1 MVFGCDSLTVFAF
14 LQDKLQNNSG
24 DDVEGENFII
34 QFPSLLKKDIQ
45 PAAKHIT
52 CLPKEAR
59 KHRVCKKKNCFLLT
73 HILIRAS
80 LEAMTSCW
88 KVSEYTRVCNMSQF
102 PCTKNLDR
110 VTVREYKLMDV
121 FVCLCLCP
129 YIKSVLLNRQQPDAL
144 PLSATPSSF
153 IFFLCGC
160 FFIIG
165 GERDG
170 RRWQKEKQLPLSI
183 ILQSLLLLLLLLWLT
198 RSRAE
203 NFAFL
208 SVQCFVL
215 IWPHRGRN
223 DGANLDT
230 TCTQKN
236 I

>member
-73 HILIRAS
+73 HILIRAR

-160 FFIIG
+160 FFYYWG
-165 GERDG
+165 GKG
-170 RRWQKEKQLPLSI
+170 REKVTEGKAVTSFNYSSI
-183 ILQSLLLLLLLLWLT
+183 TSSSVVNTQQ
-198 RSRAE
+198 
-203 NFAFL
+203 

-215 IWPHRGRN
+215 IWPHRGCN

-230 TCTQKN
+230 TCTLKN

>member
-1 MVFGCDSLTVFAF
+1 MVFSCDSLTVFAF

-59 KHRVCKKKNCFLLT
+59 KHRVCKKKKLFLLT

-88 KVSEYTRVCNMSQF
+88 KVSEYTRVCVMSQLQYVSINGWT
-102 PCTKNLDR
+102 C
-110 VTVREYKLMDV
+110 
-121 FVCLCLCP
+121 FVCL
-129 YIKSVLLNRQQPDAL
+129 SVLLNRQQPDAL

-183 ILQSLLLLLLLLWLT
+183 ILQSLLLLWLT
-198 RSRAE
+198 RSRVYSV
-203 NFAFL
+203 L
-208 SVQCFVL
+208 SWFDHTEAVKSEQT
-215 IWPHRGRN
+215 WTPPAH
-223 DGANLDT
+223 
-230 TCTQKN
+230 
-236 I
+236 

>member
-59 KHRVCKKKNCFLLT
+59 KHRVCKKKKLFFADTHFNQGKTRSYDELLKGVWIYT
-73 HILIRAS
+73 CVCH
-80 LEAMTSCW
+80 
-88 KVSEYTRVCNMSQF
+88 VS
-102 PCTKNLDR
+102 

-121 FVCLCLCP
+121 FVCLCP

-183 ILQSLLLLLLLLWLT
+183 ILQSLLLLWLT
-198 RSRAE
+198 RSRVYSV
-203 NFAFL
+203 L
-208 SVQCFVL
+208 SWFDHTEAV
-215 IWPHRGRN
+215 
-223 DGANLDT
+223 T
-230 TCTQKN
+230 TEQTWTPPAHKKTFSEISKIICQSD
-236 I
+236 

>member
-1 MVFGCDSLTVFAF
+1 M
-14 LQDKLQNNSG
+14 
-24 DDVEGENFII
+24 
-34 QFPSLLKKDIQ
+34 
-45 PAAKHIT
+45 
-52 CLPKEAR
+52 
-59 KHRVCKKKNCFLLT
+59 LT
-73 HILIRAS
+73 HILIRAR

>member
-1 MVFGCDSLTVFAF
+1 MFTKGSEET
-14 LQDKLQNNSG
+14 Q
-24 DDVEGENFII
+24 
-34 QFPSLLKKDIQ
+34 SLLKK
-45 PAAKHIT
+45 K
-52 CLPKEAR
+52 L
-59 KHRVCKKKNCFLLT
+59 FLLT

-110 VTVREYKLMDV
+110 VTVREYKWMDV
-121 FVCLCLCP
+121 IVCLCP
-129 YIKSVLLNRQQPDAL
+129 YIKSVLLNQQQPDAL

-183 ILQSLLLLLLLLWLT
+183 ILQSLLLLWLT
-198 RSRAE
+198 RSRVYSV
-203 NFAFL
+203 L
-208 SVQCFVL
+208 SWFDHTEAV
-215 IWPHRGRN
+215 
-223 DGANLDT
+223 T
-230 TCTQKN
+230 TEQTWTPPAHKKTFSEISKIICQSD
-236 I
+236 